1 MTLLKICL
9 KFSAFTKFITMRNL
23 YVFCL
28 VTAFWIK
35 GISSTELL
43 TVTEGSTV
51 NLVCPTV
58 EHTEYTEQLA
68 KAHIDG
74 YYLKSKDYSSV
85 AISR

>member
-1 MTLLKICL
+1 
-9 KFSAFTKFITMRNL
+9 MRNL

-28 VTAFWIK
+28 VIAFWIK

-68 KAHIDG
+68 KAHIDD

-85 AISR
+85 AINR